1 MATTIDSIILEVS
14 DLAEATS
21 FYDAA
26 FDLGSKVSLRASD
39 APTTGFRGFTLSLI
53 ASQPANVQTLFDSAV
68 KAGGTVLKPVEKSLW
83 GVGGAIQAP
92 DGTIWN
98 IATSQKKD
106 TAPAAGQF
114 DELVLLLGVEN
125 VGASKKLYA
134 EKGFEVAKSFGS
146 YVDFAM
152 ESSPIKFGL
161 YKRRALAKSVGVD
174 AEGSGAHRITIVS
187 SAGPLSDPDG
197 FTWENGL

>member
-1 MATTIDSIILEVS
+1 MATTIDSVILEV
-14 DLAEATS
+14 DDHEGAAS
-21 FYDAA
+21 FYSAA
-26 FDLGSKVSLRASD
+26 FDLGSRVTLRASD

-53 ASQPANVQTLFDSAV
+53 ASQPANVHKLFDSAV
-68 KAGGTVLKPVEKSLW
+68 EAGGTVLKPVEKSLW

-106 TAPAAGQF
+106 TTPAAAQF

-125 VGASKKLYA
+125 VGESKKLYA
-134 EKGFEVAKSFGS
+134 GKGFGVAKSFGS

-152 ESSPIKFGL
+152 ESSPVKFGL

-187 SAGPLSDPDG
+187 NAAPLSDPDG
-197 FTWENGL
+197 FNWENGL

>member
-1 MATTIDSIILEVS
+1 MTATIDSVILEVS
-14 DLAEATS
+14 DPDAAAS
-21 FYDAA
+21 FYKAA
-26 FDLGSKVSLRASD
+26 FDLGPKVGLRASD
-39 APTTGFRGFTLSLI
+39 EPTSGFRGFTLSLVT
-53 ASQPANVQTLFDSAV
+53 SQPGNVHKLFDSAV
-68 KAGGTVLKPVEKSLW
+68 EAGGTVLKSVEKSLW

-106 TAPAAGQF
+106 TEPATTSV

-134 EKGFEVAKSFGS
+134 DKGFTVGKSFGS

-152 ESSPIKFGL
+152 GSSPVKFGL
-161 YKRRALAKSVGVD
+161 YKRPALAKSVSAD
-174 AEGSGAHRITIVS
+174 PEGTGAHRIAIVS
-187 SAGPLSDPDG
+187 STGQFTDPDG
-197 FTWENGL
+197 FNWENGV